1 MQRRL
6 VPRVLLTALLYF
18 AATGIST
25 FDAQAM
31 GWQLPRNQTPQVTQP
46 LEEESVEQAS
56 PQPGEQEVE
65 RDAGETAG
73 QPPESGVGQNYG
85 PSGETSTGRAPVV
98 ERSVF
103 ARSHI
108 GVILPLQSSE
118 FGRLAEQVR
127 LGIVTASD
135 VASHTA
141 LPITV
146 YSTSADTRRI
156 LEAYEKAVASGAR
169 AVIGPLTRD
178 GVSAVARNSI
188 VSVPTIVLNAPD
200 AGIIMPREM
209 YVFGLQVEAQA
220 EQVAQLAFDHGGRK
234 ALLVTGETALGRRI
248 AGAFTQKWQKLKG
261 DIADEFVY
269 STDASALT
277 GLRELITTTA
287 ADVVF
292 LAMNAPRARFIRT
305 YLGTQLP
312 IYATSLVY
320 ASNSDRLQ
328 LYDLDGVR
336 FMDMPWLLEQ
346 DHPAVMTYQRI
357 RMESNALDEERFYAL
372 GIDAY
377 RIAQALLTANG
388 VKPEIDGV
396 TGKITLEGQQFSR
409 ALTPAFFSYG
419 RTRLFTEGPGSEQ

>member
-1 MQRRL
+1 
-6 VPRVLLTALLYF
+6 
-18 AATGIST
+18 
-25 FDAQAM
+25 M
-31 GWQLPRNQTPQVTQP
+31 GWQLPQNQTPRVTQP
-46 LEEESVEQAS
+46 PEEESVEQAS
-56 PQPGEQEVE
+56 PQPGEQGAEQGT
-65 RDAGETAG
+65 GETVE
-73 QPPESGVGQNYG
+73 QPPETGAGQSYG
-85 PSGETSTGRAPVV
+85 QPEDTFTERAPVV

-108 GVILPLQSSE
+108 GVILPLQSSA

-135 VASHTA
+135 VASYTA

-146 YSTSADTRRI
+146 YSTTADTRRI

-169 AVIGPLTRD
+169 AIIGPLTRD

-200 AGIIMPREM
+200 ASIIMPEDM
-209 YVFGLQVEAQA
+209 YVFGLQIEAQA
-220 EQVAQLAFDHGGRK
+220 KQVAKLAFDHGGRK

-248 AGAFTQKWQKLKG
+248 ASAFTQKWQELKG

-269 STDASALT
+269 STEPSALAE
-277 GLRELITTTA
+277 LRELITTTA

-388 VKPEIDGV
+388 VMPEIDGV
-396 TGKITLEGQQFSR
+396 TGKITLDGQYFSR
-409 ALTPAFFSYG
+409 ELTPAFFSYG
-419 RTRLFTEGPGSEQ
+419 RTRLFTEEPGSAQ

>member
-6 VPRVLLTALLYF
+6 VLGVLLTALLYF

-25 FDAQAM
+25 FDARAM
-31 GWQLPRNQTPQVTQP
+31 GWQLPQNQPPQVTQP
-46 LEEESVEQAS
+46 SEEPADETS
-56 PQPGEQEVE
+56 PQTGGE
-65 RDAGETAG
+65 AAG
-73 QPPESGVGQNYG
+73 QPPETGLGQSYG
-85 PSGETSTGRAPVV
+85 QPGEAPAGRAPVE

-127 LGIVTASD
+127 LGIVTAAD
-135 VASHTA
+135 VASSTA

-146 YSTSADTRRI
+146 YSTTSDTRRI

-169 AVIGPLTRD
+169 AIIGPLTRD

-200 AGIIMPREM
+200 ASIIMPREM
-209 YVFGLQVEAQA
+209 YVFGLQIEAQA

-248 AGAFTQKWQKLKG
+248 AGAFTQKWRKLQG

-277 GLRELITTTA
+277 ALRELITTTV

-377 RIAQALLTANG
+377 RIAQALLTGNG
-388 VKPEIDGV
+388 AKPEIDGV
-396 TGKITLEGQQFSR
+396 TGRITLDGQHFSR
-409 ALTPAFFSYG
+409 ALTPAYFSYG
-419 RTRLFTEGPGSEQ
+419 RTRLFTEEPGQGQ